1 MIHLFF
7 GKEMTMKNILTIS
20 FLVFSVMTWSV
31 RGAEVKF
38 LDFTVKEKSFEN
50 DKFDTPFRD
59 DPYFKID
66 SIKVTEIPVT
76 VSELYPA
83 ESEEKEELSAK
94 NLGQIIMSIDKLI
107 ALGTKIW
114 EIVKKGKP
122 VTNLSFAKPVSVLP
136 NGETPQTAF
145 SQMTGWSAPTTRKYR
160 IEYTNLLGMNVISF
174 DYTVYFQH
182 SGQYQDKGDYI
193 TGLTVRASNVAVSWG
208 FEFNASSELETISN
222 RGSRDNP
229 MAAATIRINYQASS
243 VLRDIQSSESFHVS
257 GNGDILKF

>member
-1 MIHLFF
+1 
-7 GKEMTMKNILTIS
+7 MKNLLTTC
-20 FLVFSVMTWSV
+20 FLLMSVMSWSV
-31 RGAEVKF
+31 RGAEVKY
-38 LDFTVKEKSFEN
+38 LDFTVNEKHLESE
-50 DKFDTPFRD
+50 KFDTPFRD
-59 DPYFKID
+59 DPYFQID
-66 SIKVTEIPVT
+66 KVKVTEVPVA
-76 VSELYPA
+76 VSELY
-83 ESEEKEELSAK
+83 SEEKELSAK

-160 IEYTNLLGMNVISF
+160 VEYTNLLGMNVISF

-257 GNGDILKF
+257 GNGEIVKF

>member
-1 MIHLFF
+1 
-7 GKEMTMKNILTIS
+7 MTMKNLLTIS
-20 FLVFSVMTWSV
+20 FLVMCVMTWSV
-31 RGAEVKF
+31 SGAQGNSSEKF
-38 LDFTVKEKSFEN
+38 LDFTVTEKHLEAE
-50 DKFDTPFRD
+50 KFDTPFRD

-76 VSELYPA
+76 ASELYNLQDQA
-83 ESEEKEELSAK
+83 QGSDKEEFSNK

-145 SQMTGWSAPTTRKYR
+145 NQMTGWSAPTARKYKV
-160 IEYTNLLGMNVISF
+160 EYTNLLGMNVISF

-193 TGLTVRASNVAVSWG
+193 TGLTVRASNIAVSWG

-243 VLRDIQSSESFHVS
+243 VLRDIQSSQSFHVS
-257 GNGDILKF
+257 GNGEIVNF

>member
-1 MIHLFF
+1 
-7 GKEMTMKNILTIS
+7 MKNILTIS

-31 RGAEVKF
+31 NGAETRY
-38 LDFTVKEKSFEN
+38 LDFTVKEKHLEAN
-50 DKFDTPFRD
+50 KFDTPFRD

-66 SIKVTEIPVT
+66 KVKVTEIAP
-76 VSELYPA
+76 SAEELYP
-83 ESEEKEELSAK
+83 SEEKELGAK
-94 NLGQIIMSIDKLI
+94 DLGSIIMTIDKLI

-136 NGETPQTAF
+136 TGETPQTAF
-145 SQMTGWSAPTTRKYR
+145 SQMTGWSAPTVRKYR
-160 IEYTNLLGMNVISF
+160 IEYSNLLGMNVISF

-182 SGQYQDKGDYI
+182 SGQFEDKGEYI

-229 MAAATIRINYQASS
+229 MAAATMRINYQASS
-243 VLRDIQSSESFHVS
+243 VLRDIQSSESFFVS
-257 GNGDILKF
+257 GNGELVKF